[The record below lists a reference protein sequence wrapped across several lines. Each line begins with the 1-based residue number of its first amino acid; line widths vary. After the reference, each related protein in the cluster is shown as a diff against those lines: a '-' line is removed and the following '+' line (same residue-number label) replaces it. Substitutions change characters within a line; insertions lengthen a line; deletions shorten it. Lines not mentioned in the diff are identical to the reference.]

1 MGYNEPD
8 FVDQSNV
15 PVATAI
21 ANQHYFTNSGMRIGA
36 PATAIQ
42 APNSEWFN
50 EYWQGI
56 NTDDIDFIP
65 VHNYPGNI
73 ELLIKKLKTMLK
85 VF

>member
-1 MGYNEPD
+1 
-8 FVDQSNV
+8 
-15 PVATAI
+15 
-21 ANQHYFTNSGMRIGA
+21 MRIGA

-73 ELLIKKLKTMLK
+73 GVTDKEIKDNAKSFLNFINETHNKFINRFGLQNLR
-85 VF
+85 

>member
-1 MGYNEPD
+1 MTIRSIYHLCLLYT
-8 FVDQSNV
+8 S
-15 PVATAI
+15 
-21 ANQHYFTNSGMRIGA
+21 
-36 PATAIQ
+36 Q

-73 ELLIKKLKTMLK
+73 GVTDKEIDVYKRQVLLMQSMLK
-85 VF
+85 D